1 MHGEDQ
7 AGHREPDPAHVVQ
20 VDEQERVHDAVPEGV
35 HEPADLEGRDR
46 AGEGREVRPEEPPH
60 RETLA
65 PRMGEFWEQGDVVV
79 WREAWRGRTYIGA
92 PVRIVEDGERGLA
105 FSELPEN
112 WEPA

>member
-1 MHGEDQ
+1 
-7 AGHREPDPAHVVQ
+7 
-20 VDEQERVHDAVPEGV
+20 
-35 HEPADLEGRDR
+35 
-46 AGEGREVRPEEPPH
+46 
-60 RETLA
+60 
-65 PRMGEFWEQGDVVV
+65 MGEFWEQGDVVV